1 MITNPSEKDEVYL
14 KNVEKIGNSPDN
26 IVCIE
31 NVLSPEDYATLLD
44 FTKNQKLWVL
54 EPWDSYS
61 IGVDKL
67 PANIL
72 AMLAKIFRLVWN
84 EATKLYG
91 VEINNFNKENLALL
105 KFEKG
110 LFLRPHIDTESA
122 ESNHIAS
129 IYYINED
136 YIGGEL
142 CFPDLNINIKPTPNS
157 VIFFPGNEN
166 YLHEVRKI
174 ISGDRFTSSMWFQFT
189 GSSFTKNA
197 EWYS

>member
-1 MITNPSEKDEVYL
+1 MITNPSEKDDIYL
-14 KNVEKIGNSPDN
+14 NNVEKIGNSPDN
-26 IVCIE
+26 IKCIE

-54 EPWDSYS
+54 EPWDAYS
-61 IGVDKL
+61 LGVDKL
-67 PANIL
+67 PPNIL

-110 LFLRPHIDTESA
+110 LFLRPHIDTQSA

-129 IYYINED
+129 IYYINDD

-197 EWYS
+197 EWYN

>member
-44 FTKNQKLWVL
+44 FTKNQELWVL

-67 PANIL
+67 PPNIL

-91 VEINNFNKENLALL
+91 VGINNFNKENLALL

-142 CFPDLNINIKPTPNS
+142 CFPDLNINIKPIPNS

>member
-1 MITNPSEKDEVYL
+1 MITNPSEKDEIYL
-14 KNVEKIGNSPDN
+14 KNVEKIGNSSDN

-31 NVLSPEDYATLLD
+31 NVLSPEEHATLLD
-44 FTKNQKLWVL
+44 FSKTQKLWVL

-67 PANIL
+67 PENIL
-72 AMLAKIFRLVWN
+72 AILAKIFRLVWN
-84 EATKLYG
+84 EATKRYG

-129 IYYINED
+129 IYYINDD

-142 CFPDLNINIKPTPNS
+142 CFPDFNINIKPIPNS
-157 VIFFPGNEN
+157 VMFFPGNEN

-197 EWYS
+197 EWYN

>member
-1 MITNPSEKDEVYL
+1 MIKNPSEKDEIYL
-14 KNVEKIGNSPDN
+14 ANVAKIGNNQDN

-31 NVLSPEDYATLLD
+31 NVLSPEDHARMLD
-44 FTKNQKLWVL
+44 YVKKEKLWVL
-54 EPWDSYS
+54 EPWDSFS

-67 PANIL
+67 PEDIL
-72 AMLAKIFRLVWN
+72 NMLGKIFRLVYN
-84 EATKLYG
+84 TATTKYG
-91 VEINNFNKENLALL
+91 VDINNFNKENIALL

-110 LFLRPHIDTESA
+110 LFLRPHIDTQSA

-129 IYYINED
+129 IYYINDD

-157 VIFFPGNEN
+157 VIFFPGNED
-166 YLHEVRKI
+166 YLHEVREI
-174 ISGDRFTSSMWFQFT
+174 IDGNRFTSSMWFQFA
-189 GSSFTKNA
+189 GSTFTKNA